1 MDQDAGEI
9 AETGDAP
16 ETSPLREGLRRFA
29 GPVGGIVL
37 FAVALAVLRRELH
50 AVSYQEV
57 TADALAVPVSG
68 LLLALALTALNYAV
82 VTGYDQLAFVY
93 IGRTI
98 SRARISLAAFV
109 AYAIANNVGFAMLS
123 GASVRYRFYT
133 RWGLTPA
140 ELSRVVLFYSTTF
153 WLGLLVLGGASL
165 AATPPLSLEA
175 GWSEGLLRGLGALLL
190 LVSAGYALLPVWRR
204 APIQFRGFSIPVP
217 DARLV
222 SSQFV
227 LSLLDWAL
235 AAAVLF
241 PLLPPSD
248 LTLSTLLS
256 AFLAAQILGLVSN
269 VPGGLGVFES
279 VMVVLLRPHLTAG
292 QVLPAL
298 LLYRVIYYLLPLVV
312 ALVVLVVDEIR
323 QRQDQASRV
332 RAIFGALAAEVTPRV
347 LGIFTFLA
355 GAVLLF
361 SGATPAAEGRLD
373 WLADI
378 LPLPVIE
385 ASHFLGSIVGV
396 VLLLV
401 SQGIARRLDAT
412 YYLAIASVITGLL
425 ASLLKGG
432 DFEEASFLGVL
443 LIALMKARGHFDR
456 KAAFFATRFSIGWIA
471 SVVAVLGASIWL
483 GFFAFKHVEYTHSL
497 WWQFE
502 FDHEASRFLRASV
515 GASMALLLFGIGRL
529 LRPGP
534 PEVTLATEQD
544 LLDAERAIAA
554 QTATSPYLVY
564 LRDKAMLFNEER
576 TAFIMY
582 GVQGRTWVALGDPV
596 GPPEAAPALI
606 REFLERCDDFDGEP
620 VFYEVSKDRLHLY
633 ADFGF
638 AFAKLGEEARVDL
651 SSFSLQGS
659 ANKEYRTA
667 LRRLEKEGG
676 TFRVV
681 PREEIPSVIDA
692 LEEVSDQWMRSKATA
707 EKGFSLGFFDRAYVS
722 RFPAG
727 VIGVSG
733 RIEAFA
739 TMWPGARNFELSV
752 DLMRFRDTA
761 PKNVMEALFIHLI
774 LWGQSK
780 GYKWFSLG
788 MAPLSGLDTSPV
800 ASLWTKAGAFVYRK
814 GEGFYNFQGLRAYKA
829 KFQPVWEPR
838 YLTYPGGLALPR
850 IVADVAAL
858 IAGGYRRIFR
868 K

>member
-1 MDQDAGEI
+1 MDQDTTAVAA
-9 AETGDAP
+9 AEKPSAHF
-16 ETSPLREGLRRFA
+16 EALRRFA
-29 GPVGGIVL
+29 GPVTGILL
-37 FAVALAVLRRELH
+37 FAAALGVLRAELRS
-50 AVSYQEV
+50 VSYREV
-57 TADALAVPVSG
+57 AADLVSVPLPG

-82 VTGYDQLAFVY
+82 VTGYDQLAFIY
-93 IGRTI
+93 IGRAM
-98 SRARISLAAFV
+98 SRARIGMAAFV

-140 ELSRVVLFYSTTF
+140 ELSRIVLFYSTTF

-165 AATPPLSLEA
+165 AATPPLSFE
-175 GWSEGLLRGLGALLL
+175 GGPREGLMRGLGAALLL
-190 LVSAGYALLPVWRR
+190 LSAAYALLPRWRQ
-204 APIQFRGFSIPVP
+204 APVQFGGFSIPVP
-217 DARLV
+217 SGRLV
-222 SSQFV
+222 SIQFA
-227 LSLLDWAL
+227 LSLLDWTL

-241 PLLPPSD
+241 PLLPESD
-248 LTLSTLLS
+248 LPLSTLLS

-279 VMVVLLRPHLTAG
+279 VMVVLLRPHLTAS

-298 LLYRVIYYLLPLVV
+298 VLYRVIYYLVPLVL
-312 ALVVLVVDEIR
+312 ALGVLVVDEIR
-323 QRQDQASRV
+323 QRQDQATRV

-373 WLADI
+373 WLADT

-385 ASHFLGSIVGV
+385 ASHFLGSIMGV

-412 YYLAIASVITGLL
+412 WYLAVASVGTGLL
-425 ASLLKGG
+425 ASLLKGF
-432 DFEEASFLGVL
+432 DFEEASFLAAL
-443 LIALMKARGHFDR
+443 LFILVKARAHFDR

-502 FDHEASRFLRASV
+502 FDHEASRFLRATV

-534 PEVTLATEQD
+534 PEITLATDQD
-544 LLDAERAIAA
+544 LEDAERVIAT
-554 QTATSPYLVY
+554 QTATSPYLVH
-564 LRDKAMLFNEER
+564 LRDKALLFNDNR
-576 TAFIMY
+576 SAFIMY

-596 GPPEAAPALI
+596 GPPDAAPGLI

-620 VFYEVSKDRLHLY
+620 VFYEVSKERLHLY

-681 PREEIPSVIDA
+681 PREEVPAILDA
-692 LEEVSDQWMRSKATA
+692 LEDVSNQWMKSKAAA
-707 EKGFSLGFFDRAYVS
+707 EKGFSLGFFDRPYVS

-727 VIGVSG
+727 VIEVAG

-739 TMWPGARNFELSV
+739 TVWPGARNFELSV
-752 DLMRFRDTA
+752 DLMRFRNSA
-761 PKNVMEALFIHLI
+761 PRNVMEALFLHLI
-774 LWGQSK
+774 LWGQSN

-788 MAPLSGLDTSPV
+788 MAPLSGLDNSPV

>member
-1 MDQDAGEI
+1 MDQGASTIGE
-9 AETGDAP
+9 TP
-16 ETSPLREGLRRFA
+16 ETSFRERLHQFAAPL
-29 GPVGGIVL
+29 GGIVL
-37 FAVALAVLRRELH
+37 FTVALAVLRRELH
-50 AVSYQEV
+50 SVSYHEV
-57 TADALAVPVSG
+57 TTDLLAVPLPG
-68 LLLALALTALNYAV
+68 LLLAVALTALNYV
-82 VTGYDQLAFVY
+82 VLTGYDQLAFAY

-98 SRARISLAAFV
+98 SRARISLVGFV

-140 ELSRVVLFYSTTF
+140 ELSRIVLFYSTTF

-165 AATPPLSLEA
+165 AMAPPLSIE
-175 GWSEGLLRGLGALLL
+175 GGVSEDLMRVTGVALLL
-190 LVSAGYALLPVWRR
+190 LSAAYALLPLWRK
-204 APIQFRGFSIPVP
+204 APIEFRGFSIPVP
-217 DARLV
+217 NTRLV
-222 SSQFV
+222 SIQFV
-227 LSLLDWAL
+227 LSILDWAL

-248 LTLSTLLS
+248 LPWSALLG
-256 AFLAAQILGLVSN
+256 AFLAAQILALVSH

-279 VMVVLLRPHLTAG
+279 VMVLLLRPHLTAG

-298 LLYRVIYYLLPLVV
+298 VLYRVIYYLLPLAM

-323 QRQDQASRV
+323 QRQDQAARV
-332 RAIFGALAAEVTPRV
+332 RAVFGALAAEVTPRV

-355 GAVLLF
+355 GAILLF

-378 LPLPVIE
+378 LPLPVVE
-385 ASHFLGSIVGV
+385 ASHFLGSIMGV

-401 SQGIARRLDAT
+401 SQGIARRLDAA
-412 YYLAIASVITGLL
+412 YFLAVASVVTGFF
-425 ASLLKGG
+425 ASLFKGG
-432 DFEEASFLGVL
+432 DFEEASFLAVL
-443 LIALMKARGHFDR
+443 LAILMKARDHFDR
-456 KAAFFATRFSIGWIA
+456 KAAFFATRFSIGWVSA
-471 SVVAVLGASIWL
+471 VVAVLGASIWL
-483 GFFAFKHVEYTHSL
+483 GFFAFQHVEYSHAL
-497 WWQFE
+497 WWKFE

-534 PEVTLATEQD
+534 PEITLASEQD
-544 LLDAERAIAA
+544 LADAERAIAA
-554 QTATSPYLVY
+554 QDATAPNLVY
-564 LRDKAMLFNEER
+564 LRDKAMLFNEDR
-576 TAFIMY
+576 SAFIMY

-596 GPPEAAPALI
+596 GPPDKAPGLI

-620 VFYEVSKDRLHLY
+620 VFYEVSKERLHLY

-638 AFAKLGEEARVDL
+638 AFAKLGEEARV
-651 SSFSLQGS
+651 SMATFSLQGS

-681 PREEIPSVIDA
+681 PREEIPGVLDA
-692 LEEVSDQWMRSKATA
+692 LEEVSNQWMKSKATA
-707 EKGFSLGFFDRAYVS
+707 EKGFSLGFFDRSYVS

-727 VIGVSG
+727 VIEVSG

-739 TMWPGARNFELSV
+739 TIWPGARNFELSV

-761 PKNVMEALFIHLI
+761 PKNIMEALFLHLM
-774 LWGQSK
+774 LWGQAN

-788 MAPLSGLDTSPV
+788 MAPLSGLDASPV

-814 GEGFYNFQGLRAYKA
+814 GEGLYNFQGLRAYKA